1 MYEKVLCAPLF
12 SNKVEWNCVFCGQ
25 VYADGFAPRELDLMI
40 VDEHPT
46 LLNVTL
52 FPSKVNPG
60 MGAGG
65 PPSRRPWRPPW
76 LAAPR
81 HRPAAEEEVGGAGER
96 GDHPYTYLPVSDT
109 ALQWRDQD
117 SRPSNTTPLLCPHL
131 LLSVALL
138 AWLLTKSWLQGG
150 GLLLVSPF

>member
-1 MYEKVLCAPLF
+1 M
-12 SNKVEWNCVFCGQ
+12 
-25 VYADGFAPRELDLMI
+25 YADGFAPRELDLMI

-117 SRPSNTTPLLCPHL
+117 SRPSNTTPLSCPRL

-138 AWLLTKSWLQGG
+138 AWVLTKSWLQG
-150 GLLLVSPF
+150 LWWILLVKVLGTSCLTLLKNVSILQNTVHLKV